1 MRIVR
6 GMCPSDRNSKSVLVI
21 GYQLSQGP
29 DVTFTPVLKDP
40 SPETQVSTNQFMRF
54 LWSNYLLTI
63 PLPLNAFTLGF
74 NMSSGGLNRTQHSS
88 WWPHSWRRRSE
99 GLWWTLGG
107 WTALTLC
114 WVLMVV
120 LSPLQ
125 KATKKTMVAGHPLW
139 VWLGLNYP
147 YIDGWGG
154 FTLILMLEKEQLI
167 PPTRH
172 WNIPFQGPGKGQSK
186 YFQLWKPRG
195 FSLSTTQLCLC
206 GIEAATF
213 SEQMSELPDEYRGGL

>member
-1 MRIVR
+1 
-6 GMCPSDRNSKSVLVI
+6 
-21 GYQLSQGP
+21 
-29 DVTFTPVLKDP
+29 
-40 SPETQVSTNQFMRF
+40 
-54 LWSNYLLTI
+54 
-63 PLPLNAFTLGF
+63 
-74 NMSSGGLNRTQHSS
+74 MSSGGLNRTQHSS

-107 WTALTLC
+107 RTALTLC

-172 WNIPFQGPGKGQSK
+172 WNIPFQGRGKGQSK
-186 YFQLWKPRG
+186 YFQLWKARG
-195 FSLSTTQLCLC
+195 FSLYYSALPLWHRSSHIQWANEWAPWWIQRWAVAYWPHHLSPLSYP
-206 GIEAATF
+206 IAIRSLLLSFLEIFATVTF
-213 SEQMSELPDEYRGGL
+213 VMELSHHQ